1 MKNSGRM
8 QGCTGIAWKC
18 TQAAA
23 GLLCAPDGSIFKVRL
38 CKMLENEPLLSG
50 ISCCICI
57 ICGKNNFRQKEIDN
71 NDLRDILNI

>member
-1 MKNSGRM
+1 MKNSGRV

-18 TQAAA
+18 TQAAE
-23 GLLCAPDGSIFKVRL
+23 GLLYAPDGSIFKVRL
-38 CKMLENEPLLSG
+38 CKMLENEPFLSG

-71 NDLRDILNI
+71 NNLRDILNI